1 MLGWINIVMSEDF
14 WWKVICCLKIVNLFL
29 VFYFKIVRKYFYVNI
44 RDKLI
49 YNVWFILGLINN
61 RVVLIYLYN

>member
-14 WWKVICCLKIVNLFL
+14 WWKVICCLKIVYLFL
-29 VFYFKIVRKYFYVNI
+29 VFYFKNCKKYFYVNI

-61 RVVLIYLYN
+61 RVVLIINII